1 MEKVEYPVPEKVP
14 CIPERS
20 WVSGGS
26 GCQFLF
32 SMTRSL
38 RIGQRRMDTQ
48 LLSSSTVILC
58 SSTKSEQNLGLVTS
72 PAHSAG
78 SPRQPFLGP
87 TSCTQDWFS
96 GLCSGPCAVLADE
109 QGQSQK
115 PMHLSLNQSH
125 FFFRREGG
133 RMQSCSSQ
141 KKVGV
146 SLCWVRM
153 DGWRQTGHGS
163 SRKSPW

>member
-1 MEKVEYPVPEKVP
+1 
-14 CIPERS
+14 
-20 WVSGGS
+20 
-26 GCQFLF
+26 
-32 SMTRSL
+32 
-38 RIGQRRMDTQ
+38 MDTQ
-48 LLSSSTVILC
+48 LLSSPTVILC

-96 GLCSGPCAVLADE
+96 GLCSGPRAVLADE

-163 SRKSPW
+163 SKKAPGELCHECQLSLGQEQPWQSQHSRQRDTAVHCLC